1 MRRTETELRPR
12 PTESTTRC
20 YPAQSD
26 SPKEPN
32 RMRPAKNA
40 RQKQAAAAFLVPVMR
55 GILETHRGR
64 PPVAHV
70 ARFLETRRSR
80 TPEPN
85 IARHF
90 GDPPELRP
98 VPR

>member
-1 MRRTETELRPR
+1 MPDE
-12 PTESTTRC
+12 
-20 YPAQSD
+20 
-26 SPKEPN
+26 
-32 RMRPAKNA
+32 A

-90 GDPPELRP
+90 GNPPELRP
-98 VPR
+98 GVARAFHAAGFCRPARCVT